1 MKATSHQKD
10 DPLQMNKPHCKMPYT
25 ALHICSVAT
34 TLFFLLKEDQGSMKV
49 KNIIFG
55 PARDEGAYLLPLA

>member
-1 MKATSHQKD
+1 
-10 DPLQMNKPHCKMPYT
+10 MPYT

-49 KNIIFG
+49 KDIILG

>member
-1 MKATSHQKD
+1 MKATRHQKD
-10 DPLQMNKPHCKMPYT
+10 DPLQMKYPHLQN

-49 KNIIFG
+49 KNIILG